1 MMLTLDA
8 LRMVGSGAVARQ
20 RTRNEAEPVLL
31 YDYAL
36 ILDGQTLSPRVSSCW
51 CIYCHYMGR
60 RQQKNPYQSIRLLL
74 DGRQRLTLLAVVIGG
89 EPVNVRGLRRP
100 IELLFNLEH
109 PDELSVVIL
118 VTNARRKSVGTL

>member
-1 MMLTLDA
+1 
-8 LRMVGSGAVARQ
+8 
-20 RTRNEAEPVLL
+20 
-31 YDYAL
+31 
-36 ILDGQTLSPRVSSCW
+36 
-51 CIYCHYMGR
+51 MGR